1 MSTDS
6 SATLLGNN
14 SPWAFHEKKFTKQD
28 HWGNLLGP
36 NDGLVDKT
44 NRPSLCSARTSLI
57 LLVLHHIPFNPYL
70 PSTSMTECSLQIV
83 YECYVV
89 NYPYLASR
97 KSDPSKT
104 VLNSDHTL
112 RWSMVDLVACFS
124 WMTSTNSA
132 ST

>member
-1 MSTDS
+1 M
-6 SATLLGNN
+6 TL
-14 SPWAFHEKKFTKQD
+14 D
-28 HWGNLLGP
+28 HGGNLLDP

-44 NRPSLCSARTSLI
+44 NRPSLCSIRTSSI
-57 LLVLHHIPFNPYL
+57 LLVLHHIRFNLYPQ
-70 PSTSMTECSLQIV
+70 SMSMMECCLQIV
-83 YECYVV
+83 FGCNVV

-97 KSDPSKT
+97 MSDPSKT

-124 WMTSTNSA
+124 WTTSTNSA